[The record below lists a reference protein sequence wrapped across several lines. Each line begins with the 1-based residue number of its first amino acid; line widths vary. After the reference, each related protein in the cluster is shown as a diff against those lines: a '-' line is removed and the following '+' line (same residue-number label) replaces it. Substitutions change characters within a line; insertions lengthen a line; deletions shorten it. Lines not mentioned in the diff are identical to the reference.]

1 MYKPT
6 PAGLCGNDD
15 CGQMS
20 AWYVMSALGIYPMN
34 PVNGEYVFGS
44 PIVDKAV
51 IHLENGKKFTIIA
64 KNNSKKNIYIQN
76 ATLNGNL
83 LKNNLITYK
92 NLLGGGKLVFKMSD
106 KK

>member
-1 MYKPT
+1 
-6 PAGLCGNDD
+6 
-15 CGQMS
+15 
-20 AWYVMSALGIYPMN
+20 
-34 PVNGEYVFGS
+34 
-44 PIVDKAV
+44 VDKAV

-92 NLLGGGKLVFKMSD
+92 NLLGGGKLVFKMCD